1 MRKLTSAL
9 PDLIP
14 SRCIAFTFS
23 CLTLSPL
30 TGLAQQY
37 QETDLVANSSQQ
49 KVVDV
54 DPNVI
59 NPWGIA
65 RSSAGPLWISDEG
78 KGVSSIYNGSGQD
91 APPVLV
97 TIPSAGQSPNGSPT
111 GIVFN
116 GSSDFEVEP
125 GKPAI
130 FIFATFDGTISG
142 WNPQANPTVAIQKV
156 KATPGSVLTGATIAE
171 VNGTRFL
178 FVADIHS
185 GKIRVFDSNFN
196 PVETQPTVF
205 RDTHL
210 PPDFVPFNIQN
221 IGGNL
226 YVTFA
231 RQNQTKNFVTTGPHL
246 GAVDVFSAEGAVLQR
261 LQRGSWFNA
270 PWGVVEAPS
279 DFGIFSHSILVGQF
293 GGGEIAAFDAITGR
307 LQGLLQD
314 QNGQIIQHDDLWA
327 LAFGAG
333 NANSGPA
340 NALFFN
346 AGINEGKAGLFGF
359 LAPVA
364 SDLTQGNDQ

>member
-1 MRKLTSAL
+1 MPNKIVTMIKLTSAL

-37 QETDLVANSSQQ
+37 QETDLVANSSQE

-65 RSSAGPLWISDEG
+65 RSSAGPFWISDEG

-142 WNPQANPTVAIQKV
+142 WNPLANPTVAIQKV

-171 VNGTRFL
+171 RNGTRFL
-178 FVADIHS
+178 FVTDVHD
-185 GKIRVFDSNFN
+185 GKISVFDTNFN
-196 PVETQPTVF
+196 PVITQPTVF

-210 PPDFVPFNIQN
+210 PADFVPFNI
-221 IGGNL
+221 
-226 YVTFA
+226 
-231 RQNQTKNFVTTGPHL
+231 
-246 GAVDVFSAEGAVLQR
+246 
-261 LQRGSWFNA
+261 
-270 PWGVVEAPS
+270 
-279 DFGIFSHSILVGQF
+279 
-293 GGGEIAAFDAITGR
+293 
-307 LQGLLQD
+307 
-314 QNGQIIQHDDLWA
+314 
-327 LAFGAG
+327 
-333 NANSGPA
+333 
-340 NALFFN
+340 
-346 AGINEGKAGLFGF
+346 
-359 LAPVA
+359 
-364 SDLTQGNDQ
+364 